1 MNAAAEH
8 SIVVLEQPG
17 GPGPDGAISCVL
29 GSELRFDR
37 GALER
42 CSSTPLEEIDVDL
55 LVVLAS
61 IAFADRRVSRRRG
74 SRWGRALALSVPV
87 YLPAEWERVASK
99 LASLLLDVSG
109 DAWRLEFS
117 RRTAADEL
125 RQLFLP
131 QLPREFRGA
140 TVAPYS
146 GGLDS
151 FATVA
156 HHRVQNDG
164 TPLLLVHARHGARSL
179 HSVLLDHDRS
189 ASALAVPF
197 TVSGG
202 PHAEA
207 SYRTRTLVFFSLA
220 ALAWRRNN
228 ASRIWIGESGIGCLG
243 PSFVPFGI
251 EQPVCGCHPMFI
263 KKLGTFFEHL
273 WGVLPPFELPH
284 LWVTKGE
291 VLAELRSREALEGWQ
306 RTHSCSRNIRRQH
319 PMASASHC
327 GLCSGCMFRRQSLR
341 AAGLAEGAGTYYCD
355 VLADADLP
363 ADAQPA
369 DREVGTYAAV
379 NLDELARVAAKLS
392 NYRGHMLETARSV
405 GRPSAEVET
414 KLGRLFARH
423 AEEWSAFVN
432 AVPAGS
438 WLRQVVTSEQGPGE
452 PWIQQS

>member
-1 MNAAAEH
+1 MNATVEQ
-8 SIVVLEQPG
+8 SIVVLEHAGAPA
-17 GPGPDGAISCVL
+17 PDDAISCAL
-29 GSELRFDR
+29 GRELRFDR

-42 CSSTPLEEIDVDL
+42 CSSTSLEEIDVDL

-87 YLPAEWERVASK
+87 YLPAEWERVSPE
-99 LASLLLDVSG
+99 LASLLHDVSG
-109 DAWRLEFS
+109 DDWRLEFR

-125 RQLFLP
+125 RQLFFP

-156 HHRVQNDG
+156 QHRVQNDG
-164 TPLLLVHARHGARSL
+164 APLLLVHAQHGARSL
-179 HSVLLDHDRS
+179 HSVLPDRDRL
-189 ASALAVPF
+189 APALAVPF

-202 PHAEA
+202 SHAEP

-228 ASRIWIGESGIGCLG
+228 AARIWIGESGIGCLG

-251 EQPVCGCHPMFI
+251 EQPVSGCHPMFI
-263 KKLGTFFEHL
+263 KKLGAFFEHL

-291 VLAELRSREALEGWQ
+291 VLAELHARKALEGWQ
-306 RTHSCSRNIRRQH
+306 RTRSCSRNVRRQH
-319 PMASASHC
+319 PKASASHC

-341 AAGLAEGAGTYYCD
+341 AAGLVEDAGTYYAD
-355 VLADADLP
+355 VLVDADLP

-379 NLDELARVAAKLS
+379 DLDELAGVAAKLP
-392 NYRGHMLETARSV
+392 NYRGHVLETARSV
-405 GRPSAEVET
+405 GRPSAEVEA

-423 AEEWSAFVN
+423 AEEWSGFVN
-432 AVPAGS
+432 AMPARS
-438 WLRQVVTSEQGPGE
+438 WLRQVVSSEQGAGD